1 MEKSAGKVGN
11 FASRR
16 SEITHFMFSDEFICS
31 LVGSESKFLVV
42 VESSFFNFR

>member
-16 SEITHFMFSDEFICS
+16 SEIIHFMFPDEFICS
-31 LVGSESKFLVV
+31 LGESESKFLVV
-42 VESSFFNFR
+42 VESSVY